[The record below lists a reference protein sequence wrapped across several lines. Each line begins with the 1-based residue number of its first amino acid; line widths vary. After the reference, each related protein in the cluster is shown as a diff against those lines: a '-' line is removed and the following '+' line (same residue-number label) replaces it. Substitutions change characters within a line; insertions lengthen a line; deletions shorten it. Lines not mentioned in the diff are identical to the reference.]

1 MSEITLEKLDTI
13 RERTGLGYKEA
24 KDLLEKS
31 NGEIMEALIA
41 WEAAN
46 HQPQASSRKPPAAP
60 VDTMNDVVGKLKD
73 ALADGQVKAAPYVE
87 AGIKFLKNK
96 YFK

>member
-31 NGEIMEALIA
+31 DGEIMAALIA
-41 WEAAN
+41 WETDKPAVKATAAT
-46 HQPQASSRKPPAAP
+46 P
-60 VDTMNDVVGKLKD
+60 VDTMSDVVGKVKD
-73 ALADGQVKAAPYVE
+73 VLAEGQVKAAPYVE

>member
-1 MSEITLEKLDTI
+1 MNEITLEKLDVI

-24 KDLLEKS
+24 KDLLEQS

-41 WEAAN
+41 WEAD
-46 HQPQASSRKPPAAP
+46 KPAVKATAATSA
-60 VDTMNDVVGKLKD
+60 DTVNDVVGKLKD